1 MRRLVQGGTW
11 PAQRTQLARLKP
23 PLTAQAYG
31 RVGDG
36 GVNGSLTVNGA
47 RRSPSIQACIGA
59 PSLWVG
65 DANAEFARCR
75 DHSSWIHRQCRMVS
89 LHRVRIVQADTFA
102 PFEHLTSSPSR
113 PTLSPPAVLTLFG
126 AQLKPPLTWP
136 LSSRIGTVEC
146 HEGDG
151 TALGP
156 RRAIV
161 ACHHP
166 LRRGFLKR
174 ATTSAGRRTAPS
186 RFRCDPRHFPSGR
199 WA

>member
-1 MRRLVQGGTW
+1 MS
-11 PAQRTQLARLKP
+11 
-23 PLTAQAYG
+23 YG

-89 LHRVRIVQADTFA
+89 LHRVRIVQADSFA

-113 PTLSPPAVLTLFG
+113 PTLSPPAVLTLFS
-126 AQLKPPLTWP
+126 AQLKPPLTRRLYLRESGRWSVMRGMAP
-136 LSSRIGTVEC
+136 PW
-146 HEGDG
+146 
-151 TALGP
+151 GP